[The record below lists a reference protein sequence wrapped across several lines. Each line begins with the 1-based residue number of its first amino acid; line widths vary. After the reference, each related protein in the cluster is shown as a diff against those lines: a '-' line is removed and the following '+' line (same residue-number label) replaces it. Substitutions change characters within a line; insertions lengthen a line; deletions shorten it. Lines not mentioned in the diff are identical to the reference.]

1 MFIFSTPD
9 DSCAYL
15 TDNYR
20 SRCIQIYNYHRLLSW
35 DAQRGLHVDIFK
47 VPTCCSCHID
57 GYKEAFPPLSEYD
70 SYGHLDLEDDG
81 HQSASGSKYRYSTL
95 RDSLKDFDPI
105 EEEEEDFFYS
115 NGYTKRKMK
124 PSSSSSS
131 KHKYE
136 RTKSPPIDAYLS
148 PPVSSYEPT
157 YSFGSRYPSK
167 TRSRRPTA
175 NRKQITDQL
184 PAGSDF
190 QPNEVTVLPPRT
202 LNDHRVRLAPS
213 IASTVNSTVNIK
225 LPNADAPKRII
236 NYNYHPIIDFF
247 GKENENKSR
256 ERDGVDRIGNVV
268 ERQSSWRPM
277 INRRG

>member
-1 MFIFSTPD
+1 M
-9 DSCAYL
+9 
-15 TDNYR
+15 
-20 SRCIQIYNYHRLLSW
+20 
-35 DAQRGLHVDIFK
+35 
-47 VPTCCSCHID
+47 
-57 GYKEAFPPLSEYD
+57 SEYD
-70 SYGHLDLEDDG
+70 HYGNLDLEDDG

-95 RDSLKDFDPI
+95 RDSLKDLDPV

-124 PSSSSSS
+124 P
-131 KHKYE
+131 KRAK
-136 RTKSPPIDAYLS
+136 PAIDAYLS

-157 YSFGSRYPSK
+157 YSFGARYPSAPK
-167 TRSRRPTA
+167 TRNRRPVA
-175 NRKQITDQL
+175 SRKQITDQA

-202 LNDHRVRLAPS
+202 LNEQRIRLAPS

-225 LPNADAPKRII
+225 LPNAEAPKRII

-247 GKENENKSR
+247 GKENQNRNR
-256 ERDGVDRIGNVV
+256 EAESVERIGNVV
-268 ERQSSWRPM
+268 ERQTSWRPM